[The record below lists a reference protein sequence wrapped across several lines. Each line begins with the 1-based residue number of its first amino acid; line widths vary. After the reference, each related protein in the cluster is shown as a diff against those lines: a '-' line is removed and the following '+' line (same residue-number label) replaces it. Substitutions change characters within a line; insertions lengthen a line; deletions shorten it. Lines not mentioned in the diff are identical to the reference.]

1 MHNFTANMNKD
12 PDDSLERSMEN
23 IAERMKKTDE
33 KMDVLAERVSNI
45 KSDILSEEGETV
57 EVNNLLKS
65 VNEVKENYQSLRKE
79 LMEVQDLQKQLSSS
93 LQIQLRMMQ
102 SKFNTLK
109 EKVITGNIGNRAL
122 SRSQSISSSHTRQE
136 YIGFENID

>member
-1 MHNFTANMNKD
+1 MHTNFSPGMNED
-12 PDDSLERSMEN
+12 LIIERSMEN
-23 IAERMKKTDE
+23 IAERMKRTDE
-33 KMDVLAERVSNI
+33 KMDVLAERVTNI
-45 KSDILSEEGETV
+45 ESDIFSEEGETIQ
-57 EVNNLLKS
+57 VNSLLKS

-93 LQIQLRMMQ
+93 LQVQLRMMQ

-109 EKVITGNIGNRAL
+109 EKVIAGNVSSRGL

-136 YIGFENID
+136 YIGFENVD

>member
-1 MHNFTANMNKD
+1 MHHFTANMNKD

-109 EKVITGNIGNRAL
+109 EKVITGNIGSRAL